1 MLEYLLNEL
10 EIRKEKRDNLHKE
23 YMLASLEDEVMHNTY
38 FALKDYKNSY
48 KRYLSERKTALVVE
62 IMNLVFLG
70 YVAFNVST
78 LLVILSICF
87 LVFDGCCLYD
97 FFSAL
102 KEKINCKERLDNYNL
117 NGDENLDT
125 LLKKRESVSNN
136 LDKVREEY
144 EMACESV
151 LELEHIIAEPDLVK
165 VLSNQKNREL
175 IKPYL
180 EGLFQEYLEEMSHV
194 NASEVSFDSSMR
206 GNNNIKKY
214 QRTLNQ

>member
-10 EIRKEKRDNLHKE
+10 EKRKEKRDNLHKE
-23 YMLASLEDEVMHNTY
+23 YMLASLEDEVMHHAY
-38 FALKDYKNSY
+38 FALKDYKNCC
-48 KRYLSERKTALVVE
+48 KRYLSERKIALAVE
-62 IMNLVFLG
+62 ILNLVFLG
-70 YVAFNVST
+70 CVAFHIST
-78 LLVILSICF
+78 FLVILSICF
-87 LVFDGCCLYD
+87 LAFDGFCLYD

-102 KEKINCKERLDNYNL
+102 KEKINCKERLGNYNL

-165 VLSNQKNREL
+165 VLSQHKYKEL
-175 IKPYL
+175 MKPYL
-180 EGLFQEYLEEMSHV
+180 DGLFQEYLEEVSHIE
-194 NASEVSFDSSMR
+194 ACDVSLSPNRVM
-206 GNNNIKKY
+206 NKNEKKY